1 MPNVQMDSLFA
12 NSLMEGVS
20 IMDVLYHRCAGLDVH
35 AETIVVCALLGEED
49 HIQKEIE
56 TFPTFTKD
64 LFRLLKWLE
73 DRGVTHIAM
82 ESTGV
87 YWKPVFNIL
96 EDYFDITLAN
106 AQRIKNVPGR
116 KTDVSDAEWI
126 AKLLRYGLIEKSFVP
141 PENIRELRDLT
152 RLRKKWIGQL
162 TAEKNRIQKVLEC
175 SNIKLSS
182 VISDV
187 FGASGRK
194 LLERLMNQ
202 GYIEEHEID
211 ACIHGKMKGKRQ
223 QIQDSLFGT
232 LTDHQL
238 FIIRQSWKHIESLEH
253 LLRDIEERI
262 DQLLQTYKQ
271 EMELLMTIPGVKK
284 ETAAVIIAEM
294 GVDMGQFPTSQ
305 HLASWAGVAPGNHES
320 AGKRK
325 STRTTKGNPHIKSA
339 LCEAAWALSRCRNQ
353 RLAAKFWSLAARRG
367 KKKALV
373 AIAHRMLTIIYCII
387 SRKEPFREQ

>member
-1 MPNVQMDSLFA
+1 
-12 NSLMEGVS
+12 
-20 IMDVLYHRCAGLDVH
+20 MDVLYHRCAGLDVH
-35 AETIVVCALLGEED
+35 AETIVVCALLGEEE
-49 HIQKEIE
+49 HVQKEVE

-187 FGASGRK
+187 FGVSGRK
-194 LLERLMNQ
+194 LLERLMKQ
-202 GYIEEHEID
+202 GYIEETEVD
-211 ACIHGKMKGKRQ
+211 ACIHRSMKRKKTTNSGFSLWYIDQPSTVHDSPIVEAHRIVGKFTSRHRRTNRP
-223 QIQDSLFGT
+223 T
-232 LTDHQL
+232 LTSIQTRDGASCDH
-238 FIIRQSWKHIESLEH
+238 
-253 LLRDIEERI
+253 
-262 DQLLQTYKQ
+262 TGGQ
-271 EMELLMTIPGVKK
+271 E
-284 ETAAVIIAEM
+284 
-294 GVDMGQFPTSQ
+294 
-305 HLASWAGVAPGNHES
+305 GN
-320 AGKRK
+320 
-325 STRTTKGNPHIKSA
+325 
-339 LCEAAWALSRCRNQ
+339 RCRDY
-353 RLAAKFWSLAARRG
+353 R
-367 KKKALV
+367 
-373 AIAHRMLTIIYCII
+373 
-387 SRKEPFREQ
+387 